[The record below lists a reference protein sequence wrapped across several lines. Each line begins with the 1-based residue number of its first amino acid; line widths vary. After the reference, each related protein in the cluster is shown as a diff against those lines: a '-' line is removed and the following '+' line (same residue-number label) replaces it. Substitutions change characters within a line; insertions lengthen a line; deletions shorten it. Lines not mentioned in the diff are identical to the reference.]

1 MKTYLSI
8 CLFTFLPA
16 GVYAQ
21 LLPDS
26 CMENKEIVL
35 DEVYIYS
42 NKENTAAKPRF
53 MRDVEGTMIFAGKKS
68 TVSLLENMLLNK
80 AANNTR
86 QMFRNVSGIVIHEG
100 SDGGLQLNIGSRGLN
115 PNRSANFNIRQNGYD
130 ISADP
135 LGYPESYYTPNADDI
150 KEIQVLRGAS
160 ALQYGSQFGGMINF
174 KLATPPADKK
184 IDIRQHF
191 SAGSYGFL
199 GSYSRISGTIG
210 KFSYYLSTL
219 LKRGYGYRENSDYKS
234 YNVLAQLRYQ
244 SGENDL
250 WGIDWLEYHFFV
262 LSPKYA

>member
-1 MKTYLSI
+1 MMKTYLSI

-86 QMFRNVSGIVIHEG
+86 QMFRNVS
-100 SDGGLQLNIGSRGLN
+100 
-115 PNRSANFNIRQNGYD
+115 
-130 ISADP
+130 
-135 LGYPESYYTPNADDI
+135 
-150 KEIQVLRGAS
+150 
-160 ALQYGSQFGGMINF
+160 
-174 KLATPPADKK
+174 
-184 IDIRQHF
+184 
-191 SAGSYGFL
+191 
-199 GSYSRISGTIG
+199 
-210 KFSYYLSTL
+210 
-219 LKRGYGYRENSDYKS
+219 
-234 YNVLAQLRYQ
+234 
-244 SGENDL
+244 
-250 WGIDWLEYHFFV
+250 
-262 LSPKYA
+262 